1 MLDRRFRL
9 LCCVS
14 LLTVSFFACSQHDMA
29 YIDEPDKVGTVEY
42 ATTSEPVASP
52 TPSSRTRS
60 ASPAPAV
67 RASTQIEWAADWS
80 AAVAKAEAKKKPIMI
95 DFYTDW
101 CGWCKV
107 LDQKTFPDSRV
118 IAAMSGVVAVKLNGE
133 KEGAELVK
141 KYGVRGYPTIV
152 FTTPEGRMLESEGGF
167 IGPESFAQIVQHVVD
182 GYRRLK
188 IRS

>member
-1 MLDRRFRL
+1 MLFPRFHS

-14 LLTVSFFACSQHDMA
+14 LLAVGILGCSMQDTA
-29 YIDEPDKVGTVEY
+29 YIDETDKDATVY
-42 ATTSEPVASP
+42 YVANSEPA
-52 TPSSRTRS
+52 
-60 ASPAPAV
+60 APAATFSQV
-67 RASTQIEWAADWS
+67 QRVSQAPYVHTATRIEWAADWPS
-80 AAVAKAEAKKKPIMI
+80 AVAKAEAKKKPIMI

-118 IAAMSGVVAVKLNGE
+118 IAAMTDVVAVKLNGE

-152 FTTPEGRMLESEGGF
+152 FTTPDGRLLESEGGF
-167 IGPESFAQIVQHVVD
+167 IGPESFAQIVQQVVD
-182 GYRRLK
+182 GFGRLK
-188 IRS
+188 TRS